1 MAEISQKVFIACA
14 RADLAEGEAAEKAE
28 RLALAEADPEEFK
41 FAFFLS
47 ARDEEKSFFQQRS
60 FYELWSADKIIFV
73 LGKNALSDEDM
84 YPFAALTALRACSYR
99 VTVKAAGEN
108 TSRKTITE
116 LFLSPK
122 TKSAI
127 LQFLPYAR
135 LHFGGNALDKYLTV
149 EQMLEEVCSF
159 LCKNEEGEQGDEEEA
174 PPEEGFDEEWLR
186 SMQEDAPPAFCE
198 DEEDQEYQGDEK
210 DEEDKEYQGDEED
223 EEGEEDEEE
232 IPDDD
237 VDLSEPQES
246 GEKIEM
252 FRRRFL
258 SKMLRIKMETDN
270 KFKLEGDKLCS
281 YCGKEKQV
289 TIGGIRQIA
298 TGAFLNLLELEEIS
312 MDDAVELIETRAIF
326 GCPKLA
332 KITYNGTKEQW
343 QRVEKRELWHDREK
357 LEICCSDGKLRG

>member
-108 TSRKTITE
+108 KSLKTITE

-135 LHFGGNALDKYLTV
+135 LHFGGNALDKYLTA

-159 LCKNEEGEQGDEEEA
+159 LCKNVAGEQDDEEEI
-174 PPEEGFDEEWLR
+174 PPEEGFDEEWQR

-198 DEEDQEYQGDEK
+198 DEEDEEYQGDEK
-210 DEEDKEYQGDEED
+210 D

-246 GEKIEM
+246 GERIEM

-270 KFKLEGDKLCS
+270 KFRLEGDKLCS

-298 TGAFLNLLELEEIS
+298 AGAFLNLLELEEIS
-312 MDDAVELIETRAIF
+312 MDDAVELIETGAIF

>member
-1 MAEISQKVFIACA
+1 MTVISQKVFIACA
-14 RADLAEGEAAEKAE
+14 RADLAEGEAAEKSE

-41 FAFFLS
+41 FNFFLS

-60 FYELWSADKIIFV
+60 FYELWTADKIIIV

-99 VTVKAAGEN
+99 VTVKAVGEN
-108 TSRKTITE
+108 KSLKTLTE
-116 LFLSPK
+116 LFMSPK

-135 LHFGGNALDKYLTV
+135 LHFGGNALDKYLTA

-159 LCKNEEGEQGDEEEA
+159 LCKNEAGEQDDEEEA

-198 DEEDQEYQGDEK
+198 DEEDE
-210 DEEDKEYQGDEED
+210 EYQGDEED

-246 GEKIEM
+246 GERIEM

-281 YCGKEKQV
+281 YEGKEKQV

-298 TGAFLNLLELEEIS
+298 AGAFLNLLELEEIS
-312 MDDAVELIETRAIF
+312 MDDTVELIETGAIF

-343 QRVEKRELWHDREK
+343 QRVEKQELWHDREK

>member
-1 MAEISQKVFIACA
+1 MTIISQKVFIACA

-28 RLALAEADPEEFK
+28 RLALAEADPEKFK

-84 YPFAALTALRACSYR
+84 YLFAALAALRVCSYL
-99 VTVKAAGEN
+99 VTVKVAGEN
-108 TSRKTITE
+108 TSRKTLTE
-116 LFLSPK
+116 LFLSSK

-127 LQFLPYAR
+127 LQLLPYAR
-135 LHFGGNALDKYLTV
+135 LHFGENAFDKYLTA

-159 LCKNEEGEQGDEEEA
+159 LCKNEEGEQDDEEEI
-174 PPEEGFDEEWLR
+174 PPEEGFDEEWQM

-198 DEEDQEYQGDEK
+198 DEEDQEYQGDEE
-210 DEEDKEYQGDEED
+210 DEESEEY
-223 EEGEEDEEE
+223 EEGEEDEE

-281 YCGKEKQV
+281 YEGNEKQV

-312 MDDAVELIETRAIF
+312 MDDAVELIETGAIF

-332 KITYNGTKEQW
+332 KITYKGTKEQW

-357 LEICCSDGKLRG
+357 LEICCLDGKLRG

>member
-1 MAEISQKVFIACA
+1 MTVISQKVFIACA

-28 RLALAEADPEEFK
+28 RLAFAEADPEEFK

-116 LFLSPK
+116 LFLSSK

-127 LQFLPYAR
+127 LQFLPYAH
-135 LHFGGNALDKYLTV
+135 LHFGGNALDKYLTA

-159 LCKNEEGEQGDEEEA
+159 LCKNEEGEQDDEEEA
-174 PPEEGFDEEWLR
+174 PPEEGFDEEWQR

-198 DEEDQEYQGDEK
+198 DEEDQEYQGDE
-210 DEEDKEYQGDEED
+210 ED
-223 EEGEEDEEE
+223 EESEEDEEE

-246 GEKIEM
+246 GERIEI

-270 KFKLEGDKLCS
+270 KFRLEGDKLCS

-312 MDDAVELIETRAIF
+312 MDDAVELIETMAIF

-357 LEICCSDGKLRG
+357 LEICCSDGKLSG

>member
-116 LFLSPK
+116 LFLSSK

-135 LHFGGNALDKYLTV
+135 LHFGGNALDKYLTA

-159 LCKNEEGEQGDEEEA
+159 LC
-174 PPEEGFDEEWLR
+174 
-186 SMQEDAPPAFCE
+186 
-198 DEEDQEYQGDEK
+198 EK
-210 DEEDKEYQGDEED
+210 DAG
-223 EEGEEDEEE
+223 EG
-232 IPDDD
+232 
-237 VDLSEPQES
+237 
-246 GEKIEM
+246 G
-252 FRRRFL
+252 RRGRNSPGRRL
-258 SKMLRIKMETDN
+258 
-270 KFKLEGDKLCS
+270 
-281 YCGKEKQV
+281 
-289 TIGGIRQIA
+289 
-298 TGAFLNLLELEEIS
+298 
-312 MDDAVELIETRAIF
+312 
-326 GCPKLA
+326 
-332 KITYNGTKEQW
+332 
-343 QRVEKRELWHDREK
+343 
-357 LEICCSDGKLRG
+357 

>member
-1 MAEISQKVFIACA
+1 MTVISQKVFIACA

-60 FYELWSADKIIFV
+60 LYELWTADKIIFV

-84 YPFAALTALRACSYR
+84 YLFAALTALRACSYR
-99 VTVKAAGEN
+99 VTVKAVGEN
-108 TSRKTITE
+108 KSRKTITE
-116 LFLSPK
+116 LFMSPK
-122 TKSAI
+122 TKNAI

-135 LHFGGNALDKYLTV
+135 LHFGGNALDKYLTA

-159 LCKNEEGEQGDEEEA
+159 LCKNEEGEQDDEEEA

-198 DEEDQEYQGDEK
+198 DEE
-210 DEEDKEYQGDEED
+210 EYQGDEED
-223 EEGEEDEEE
+223 EEYQCDEEDEEGEDGEEDEE

-237 VDLSEPQES
+237 IDLSEPQES
-246 GEKIEM
+246 GERIEM

-298 TGAFLNLLELEEIS
+298 AGAFLNLLELEEIS
-312 MDDAVELIETRAIF
+312 MDDTVELIETGAIF

-343 QRVEKRELWHDREK
+343 QRVEKQELWHDREK
-357 LEICCSDGKLRG
+357 LEICCSDGKLSG

>member
-1 MAEISQKVFIACA
+1 MTEISQKVFIACA

-60 FYELWSADKIIFV
+60 FYELWTADKIIFV

-84 YPFAALTALRACSYR
+84 YHLAALAALRACSYR

-108 TSRKTITE
+108 KSLKTLTE
-116 LFLSPK
+116 LFMSPK

-135 LHFGGNALDKYLTV
+135 LHFGGNALDKYLTA

-159 LCKNEEGEQGDEEEA
+159 LCKNEEGEQDDEEEI
-174 PPEEGFDEEWLR
+174 PPDEDFDEEY
-186 SMQEDAPPAFCE
+186 QD
-198 DEEDQEYQGDEK
+198 DEEYQGDEK
-210 DEEDKEYQGDEED
+210 D

-246 GEKIEM
+246 GERIEM

-270 KFKLEGDKLCS
+270 KFRLEGDKLCS

-298 TGAFLNLLELEEIS
+298 AGAFLNLLELEEIS
-312 MDDAVELIETRAIF
+312 MDDAVELIETGAIF

>member
-1 MAEISQKVFIACA
+1 MTVISQKVFIACA

-60 FYELWSADKIIFV
+60 LYELWSADKIIFV

-84 YPFAALTALRACSYR
+84 YLFAALTALRACSYR

-108 TSRKTITE
+108 MSRETITE
-116 LFLSPK
+116 LFLSSK

-135 LHFGGNALDKYLTV
+135 LHFGGNALDKYLTA

-159 LCKNEEGEQGDEEEA
+159 LCKNEEGEQDDEEEI
-174 PPEEGFDEEWLR
+174 PPEEGFDEEY
-186 SMQEDAPPAFCE
+186 QD
-198 DEEDQEYQGDEK
+198 DEEYQGDEK
-210 DEEDKEYQGDEED
+210 DEEYQGDEKD

-246 GEKIEM
+246 GERIEM

-270 KFKLEGDKLCS
+270 KFRLEGDKLCS

-298 TGAFLNLLELEEIS
+298 AGAFLNLLELEEIS
-312 MDDAVELIETRAIF
+312 MDDAVELIETGAIF

-357 LEICCSDGKLRG
+357 LEICCSDGKLSG

>member
-41 FAFFLS
+41 FNFFLS

-60 FYELWSADKIIFV
+60 FYELWTADKIIFV

-99 VTVKAAGEN
+99 VTVKAVGEN
-108 TSRKTITE
+108 KSLKTLTE
-116 LFLSPK
+116 LFMSPK

-135 LHFGGNALDKYLTV
+135 LHFGGNALDKYLTA

-159 LCKNEEGEQGDEEEA
+159 LCKNEAGEQDDEEEI

-198 DEEDQEYQGDEK
+198 DEEDE
-210 DEEDKEYQGDEED
+210 EYQGDEED

-246 GEKIEM
+246 GERIEM

-298 TGAFLNLLELEEIS
+298 AGAFLNLLELEEIS
-312 MDDAVELIETRAIF
+312 MDDTVELIETRAIF

-332 KITYNGTKEQW
+332 KITYKGTKEQW

-357 LEICCSDGKLRG
+357 LEICCLDGKLSG

>member
-1 MAEISQKVFIACA
+1 MTVISQKVFIACA

-60 FYELWSADKIIFV
+60 FYELWTADKIIIV

-84 YPFAALTALRACSYR
+84 YLFAALTALRACSYR
-99 VTVKAAGEN
+99 VTVKAVGEN
-108 TSRKTITE
+108 KSRETITE
-116 LFLSPK
+116 LFLSSK

-127 LQFLPYAR
+127 LQFLPYAS
-135 LHFGGNALDKYLTV
+135 LHFGENALDKYLTA

-159 LCKNEEGEQGDEEEA
+159 LCKNEAGEQDDEEEA

-198 DEEDQEYQGDEK
+198 DEEDEEYQGDEES
-210 DEEDKEYQGDEED
+210 DED

-237 VDLSEPQES
+237 VDLREPQES
-246 GEKIEM
+246 GERIEM
-252 FRRRFL
+252 YRRRFL

-270 KFKLEGDKLCS
+270 KFTLEGDKLCS

-298 TGAFLNLLELEEIS
+298 AGAFLNLLELEEIS
-312 MDDAVELIETRAIF
+312 MDDTVELIETRAMF

-332 KITYNGTKEQW
+332 KITYKGTKEQW

-357 LEICCSDGKLRG
+357 LEICCLDGKLSG

>member
-1 MAEISQKVFIACA
+1 MISQKVFIACA
-14 RADLAEGEAAEKAE
+14 QADLAEGEAAEKAE
-28 RLALAEADPEEFK
+28 RLALAEADPEKFK

-84 YPFAALTALRACSYR
+84 YLFAALAALRACAYL
-99 VTVKAAGEN
+99 VTVKVAGEN
-108 TSRKTITE
+108 TSRKTLTE
-116 LFLSPK
+116 LFLSSK

-127 LQFLPYAR
+127 LKLLPYAR
-135 LHFGGNALDKYLTV
+135 LHFGGNALDKYLTA

-159 LCKNEEGEQGDEEEA
+159 LCKNEEGEQDDEEEA

-198 DEEDQEYQGDEK
+198 DEEDQEYQGDE
-210 DEEDKEYQGDEED
+210 ED
-223 EEGEEDEEE
+223 EESEEDEEE

-258 SKMLRIKMETDN
+258 SKMLRIKMDTDN
-270 KFKLEGDKLCS
+270 KFRLEGDKLCS

-289 TIGGIRQIA
+289 AIGGIRQIVA
-298 TGAFLNLLELEEIS
+298 GAFLNLPELEEIS

-332 KITYNGTKEQW
+332 KITYKGTKEQW
-343 QRVEKRELWHDREK
+343 QRVEKQELWHDREK

>member
-1 MAEISQKVFIACA
+1 MTVISQKVFIACA

-84 YPFAALTALRACSYR
+84 YLFAALTALRACSYR

-135 LHFGGNALDKYLTV
+135 LHFGGNALDKYLTA

-174 PPEEGFDEEWLR
+174 PPEEGFDEEWQR

-210 DEEDKEYQGDEED
+210 D

-312 MDDAVELIETRAIF
+312 MDDAVELIETGAIF

-332 KITYNGTKEQW
+332 KITYKGTKEQW

-357 LEICCSDGKLRG
+357 LEICCLDGKLSG

>member
-116 LFLSPK
+116 LFMSPK

-135 LHFGGNALDKYLTV
+135 LHFGGNALDKYLTA

-159 LCKNEEGEQGDEEEA
+159 LCKNEEGEQDDEEEA

-198 DEEDQEYQGDEK
+198 DEEDQEYQGDEE
-210 DEEDKEYQGDEED
+210 DEESEEY

-246 GEKIEM
+246 GERIEM

-270 KFKLEGDKLCS
+270 KFRLEGDKLCS
-281 YCGKEKQV
+281 YFGKEKQV
-289 TIGGIRQIA
+289 TIGGIRRIA
-298 TGAFLNLLELEEIS
+298 AGAFLNLLELEEIS
-312 MDDAVELIETRAIF
+312 MDDTVELIETRAIF

>member
-1 MAEISQKVFIACA
+1 MTVISQKVFIACA

-28 RLALAEADPEEFK
+28 RLAFAEADPEEFK

-116 LFLSPK
+116 LFLSSK

-135 LHFGGNALDKYLTV
+135 LHLGGNALDKYLTA

-159 LCKNEEGEQGDEEEA
+159 LCKNEEGEQDDEEEA
-174 PPEEGFDEEWLR
+174 PPEEGFDEEWQR

-198 DEEDQEYQGDEK
+198 DEEDQEYQGDE
-210 DEEDKEYQGDEED
+210 ED
-223 EEGEEDEEE
+223 EESEEDEEE

-270 KFKLEGDKLCS
+270 KFRLEGDKLCS
-281 YCGKEKQV
+281 YEGNEKQV

-298 TGAFLNLLELEEIS
+298 TGAFLNVPELEEIS
-312 MDDAVELIETRAIF
+312 MDDTVELIETGAIF

-332 KITYNGTKEQW
+332 KITYKGTKEQW

-357 LEICCSDGKLRG
+357 LEICCLDGKLSG

>member
-1 MAEISQKVFIACA
+1 MTVISQKVFIACA

-60 FYELWSADKIIFV
+60 LYELWSADKIIFV

-84 YPFAALTALRACSYR
+84 YLFAALTALRACSYR

-108 TSRKTITE
+108 MSRETITE
-116 LFLSPK
+116 LFLSSK

-135 LHFGGNALDKYLTV
+135 LHFGGNALDKYLTA

-159 LCKNEEGEQGDEEEA
+159 LCKNEEGEQDDEEEI
-174 PPEEGFDEEWLR
+174 PPEEGFDEEY
-186 SMQEDAPPAFCE
+186 QD
-198 DEEDQEYQGDEK
+198 DEEYQGDEK
-210 DEEDKEYQGDEED
+210 DEEYQGDEKD

-246 GEKIEM
+246 GERIEM

-270 KFKLEGDKLCS
+270 KFRLEGDKLCS

-298 TGAFLNLLELEEIS
+298 AGAFLNLLELEEIS
-312 MDDAVELIETRAIF
+312 MDDTVELIETGAIF

-357 LEICCSDGKLRG
+357 LEICCSDGKLSG

>member
-41 FAFFLS
+41 FNFFLS

-60 FYELWSADKIIFV
+60 FYELWTADKIIFV

-99 VTVKAAGEN
+99 VTVKAVGEN
-108 TSRKTITE
+108 KSLKTITE

-135 LHFGGNALDKYLTV
+135 LHFGGNALDKYLTA

-159 LCKNEEGEQGDEEEA
+159 LCKNEEGEQDDEEEA

-198 DEEDQEYQGDEK
+198 DEEE
-210 DEEDKEYQGDEED
+210 EED
-223 EEGEEDEEE
+223 EEYQDDEDGEEDEE

-298 TGAFLNLLELEEIS
+298 TGAFLNVPELEEIS
-312 MDDAVELIETRAIF
+312 MDDTVELIETRAIF

-332 KITYNGTKEQW
+332 KITYKGTKEQW

-357 LEICCSDGKLRG
+357 LEICCLDGKLSG

>member
-84 YPFAALTALRACSYR
+84 YPFAALAALRACSYR

-108 TSRKTITE
+108 KSRKTLTE
-116 LFLSPK
+116 LFLSSK

-135 LHFGGNALDKYLTV
+135 LHFGGNALDKYLTA

-159 LCKNEEGEQGDEEEA
+159 LCKNEEGEQDDEEEI
-174 PPEEGFDEEWLR
+174 PPDEGFDEEY
-186 SMQEDAPPAFCE
+186 QD
-198 DEEDQEYQGDEK
+198 DEEYQGDEK
-210 DEEDKEYQGDEED
+210 DEEDEEYQGDEED

-246 GEKIEM
+246 GERIEM

-270 KFKLEGDKLCS
+270 KFRLEGDKLCS

-298 TGAFLNLLELEEIS
+298 AGAFLNLLELEEIS
-312 MDDAVELIETRAIF
+312 MDDTVELIETRAIF

>member
-1 MAEISQKVFIACA
+1 MASYILDGVGKTFDASDADAA
-14 RADLAEGEAAEKAE
+14 RKKAADLLSELGIDSGTLSGPSGQRWMLAYEG
-28 RLALAEADPEEFK
+28 
-41 FAFFLS
+41 FLQGLS
-47 ARDEEKSFFQQRS
+47 GWTYRTESDTVPKKVYRS
-60 FYELWSADKIIFV
+60 LPHPR
-73 LGKNALSDEDM
+73 NALSDEDM

-99 VTVKAAGEN
+99 VTVKAVGEN
-108 TSRKTITE
+108 KSLKTLTE
-116 LFLSPK
+116 LFMSPK

-135 LHFGGNALDKYLTV
+135 LHFGGNALDKYLTA

-159 LCKNEEGEQGDEEEA
+159 LCKNEAGEQDDEEEA

-198 DEEDQEYQGDEK
+198 DEEDEEYQGDEES
-210 DEEDKEYQGDEED
+210 DED

-246 GEKIEM
+246 GERIEM

-258 SKMLRIKMETDN
+258 SKMLRIKMEADN
-270 KFKLEGDKLCS
+270 KFRLEGDKLCS

-298 TGAFLNLLELEEIS
+298 AGAFLNLLELEEIS
-312 MDDAVELIETRAIF
+312 MDDTVELIETGAIF

-343 QRVEKRELWHDREK
+343 QRVEKQELWHDREK
-357 LEICCSDGKLRG
+357 LEICCSDGKLIG

>member
-1 MAEISQKVFIACA
+1 MTVISQKVFIACA

-28 RLALAEADPEEFK
+28 RLALAEADPDEFK

-60 FYELWSADKIIFV
+60 FYELWTADKIIFV

-84 YPFAALTALRACSYR
+84 YFFAALAALRACSYR

-108 TSRKTITE
+108 MSRETLTE
-116 LFLSPK
+116 LFLSSK

-135 LHFGGNALDKYLTV
+135 LHFGGNALDKYLTA

-159 LCKNEEGEQGDEEEA
+159 LCKNVAGEQDDEEEI
-174 PPEEGFDEEWLR
+174 PPEEGFDEEWQR

-198 DEEDQEYQGDEK
+198 DEEDQEYQGDEE
-210 DEEDKEYQGDEED
+210 DEESEEY

-246 GEKIEM
+246 GEKIEI

-281 YCGKEKQV
+281 YEGNEKQV

-298 TGAFLNLLELEEIS
+298 AGAFLNLPELEEIS
-312 MDDAVELIETRAIF
+312 MDDTVELIETGAIF

-332 KITYNGTKEQW
+332 KIAYNGTKEQW
-343 QRVEKRELWHDREK
+343 RRVEKRELWHDREK
-357 LEICCSDGKLRG
+357 LEICCLDGKLSG

>member
-60 FYELWSADKIIFV
+60 FYELWTADKIIFV

-116 LFLSPK
+116 LFMSPK

-135 LHFGGNALDKYLTV
+135 LHFGGNALDKYLTA

-159 LCKNEEGEQGDEEEA
+159 LCKNEEGEQDDEEEV
-174 PPEEGFDEEWLR
+174 PPEEGFDEEWQR

-198 DEEDQEYQGDEK
+198 DEEDQEYQGDEE
-210 DEEDKEYQGDEED
+210 DEESEEY

-246 GEKIEM
+246 GERIEI

-298 TGAFLNLLELEEIS
+298 AGAFLNLLELEEIS
-312 MDDAVELIETRAIF
+312 MDDTVELIETMAIF

-357 LEICCSDGKLRG
+357 LEICCSDGKLSG

>member
-1 MAEISQKVFIACA
+1 MTEISQKVFIACA

-60 FYELWSADKIIFV
+60 FYELWTADKIIFV

-84 YPFAALTALRACSYR
+84 YPFAALAALRACSYR

-108 TSRKTITE
+108 KSRKTLTE
-116 LFLSPK
+116 LFLSSK

-135 LHFGGNALDKYLTV
+135 LHFGKNALDKYLTA

-159 LCKNEEGEQGDEEEA
+159 LCKNEEGEQGDEEEI
-174 PPEEGFDEEWLR
+174 PPEEGFDEEWQR

-210 DEEDKEYQGDEED
+210 DEE
-223 EEGEEDEEE
+223 GEEDEEE

-246 GEKIEM
+246 GERIEM
-252 FRRRFL
+252 FRRSFL
-258 SKMLRIKMETDN
+258 SKMLRIKMETDK
-270 KFKLEGDKLCS
+270 KFRLEGDKLCS

-298 TGAFLNLLELEEIS
+298 AGAFLNLLELEEIS
-312 MDDAVELIETRAIF
+312 MDDTVELIETRAIF

-357 LEICCSDGKLRG
+357 LEICCSDGKLSG

>member
-1 MAEISQKVFIACA
+1 MTMISQKVFIACA
-14 RADLAEGEAAEKAE
+14 RADLAEGEAAERAE
-28 RLALAEADPEEFK
+28 RLALAEADPEKFK

-73 LGKNALSDEDM
+73 LGNNAMSDEDM
-84 YPFAALTALRACSYR
+84 YLFAALAALRACSYR

-108 TSRKTITE
+108 TSRKTLTE
-116 LFLSPK
+116 LFLSSK

-135 LHFGGNALDKYLTV
+135 LHFGENVLDKYLTA

-159 LCKNEEGEQGDEEEA
+159 LCEKDAGEGGDEEET
-174 PPEEGFDEEWLR
+174 PPGEDFDEEY
-186 SMQEDAPPAFCE
+186 QD
-198 DEEDQEYQGDEK
+198 DEEYQGDEK
-210 DEEDKEYQGDEED
+210 DEEDEEYQGD

-232 IPDDD
+232 IRDDD

-246 GEKIEM
+246 GERIEM

-258 SKMLRIKMETDN
+258 SKMLRIKMDTDN
-270 KFKLEGDKLCS
+270 KFRLEGDKLCS

-289 TIGGIRQIA
+289 AIGGIRQIVA
-298 TGAFLNLLELEEIS
+298 GAFLNLPELEEIS

-332 KITYNGTKEQW
+332 KITYKGTKEQW
-343 QRVEKRELWHDREK
+343 QRVEKQELWHDREK

>member
-60 FYELWSADKIIFV
+60 FYELWTADKIIFV

-84 YPFAALTALRACSYR
+84 YPFAALAALRACSYR

-108 TSRKTITE
+108 KSRETITE
-116 LFLSPK
+116 LFMSPK

-127 LQFLPYAR
+127 LHFLPYAR
-135 LHFGGNALDKYLTV
+135 LHFGGNALDKYLTA

-159 LCKNEEGEQGDEEEA
+159 LCKNEEGEQGDEEEI
-174 PPEEGFDEEWLR
+174 PPDEDFDEEWQR

-198 DEEDQEYQGDEK
+198 DEEDE
-210 DEEDKEYQGDEED
+210 EYQGDEED

-246 GEKIEM
+246 GERIEM

-258 SKMLRIKMETDN
+258 SKMLRIKMEADN

-281 YCGKEKQV
+281 YEGNEKQV

-312 MDDAVELIETRAIF
+312 MDDAVELIETGAIF

-332 KITYNGTKEQW
+332 KITYKGTKEQW
-343 QRVEKRELWHDREK
+343 RRVEKRELWHDREK
-357 LEICCSDGKLRG
+357 LEICCLDGKLSG

>member
-1 MAEISQKVFIACA
+1 
-14 RADLAEGEAAEKAE
+14 
-28 RLALAEADPEEFK
+28 
-41 FAFFLS
+41 
-47 ARDEEKSFFQQRS
+47 
-60 FYELWSADKIIFV
+60 
-73 LGKNALSDEDM
+73 M
-84 YPFAALTALRACSYR
+84 YLFAALTALRACSYR
-99 VTVKAAGEN
+99 VTVKVAGEN
-108 TSRKTITE
+108 TSRKTLTE
-116 LFLSPK
+116 LFLSSK

-127 LQFLPYAR
+127 LQLLPYAR
-135 LHFGGNALDKYLTV
+135 LHFGGNALDKYLTA

-159 LCKNEEGEQGDEEEA
+159 LCKNEEGEQDDEEEA

-198 DEEDQEYQGDEK
+198 DEEDQEYQGDE
-210 DEEDKEYQGDEED
+210 ED
-223 EEGEEDEEE
+223 EESEEDEEE

-281 YCGKEKQV
+281 YEGNEKQV

-312 MDDAVELIETRAIF
+312 MDDAVELIETGAIF

-332 KITYNGTKEQW
+332 KITYEGTKEQW
-343 QRVEKRELWHDREK
+343 RRVEKRELWHDREK
-357 LEICCSDGKLRG
+357 LEICCSDGKLSG

>member
-1 MAEISQKVFIACA
+1 MTVISQKVFIACA

-99 VTVKAAGEN
+99 VTVKVVGEN
-108 TSRKTITE
+108 KSLKTITE

-135 LHFGGNALDKYLTV
+135 LHFGGNALDKYLTA

-159 LCKNEEGEQGDEEEA
+159 LCKNVAGEQDDEEEI
-174 PPEEGFDEEWLR
+174 PPEEGFDEEWQR

-198 DEEDQEYQGDEK
+198 DEEDEEYQGDEK
-210 DEEDKEYQGDEED
+210 D

-246 GEKIEM
+246 GERIEM

-270 KFKLEGDKLCS
+270 KFRLEGDKLCS

-298 TGAFLNLLELEEIS
+298 AGAFLNLLELEEIS
-312 MDDAVELIETRAIF
+312 MDDAVELIETMAIF

-332 KITYNGTKEQW
+332 KITYMGTKEQW
-343 QRVEKRELWHDREK
+343 QRVEKQELWHDREK

>member
-1 MAEISQKVFIACA
+1 MTVISQKVFIACA

-41 FAFFLS
+41 FNFFLS

-84 YPFAALTALRACSYR
+84 YLFAALTALRACSYR

-108 TSRKTITE
+108 KSRKTIAE
-116 LFLSPK
+116 LFLSSK

-135 LHFGGNALDKYLTV
+135 LHFGGNALDKYLTA

-159 LCKNEEGEQGDEEEA
+159 LCKNEAGEQDDEEEA

-198 DEEDQEYQGDEK
+198 DEEDQEYQGDE
-210 DEEDKEYQGDEED
+210 ED
-223 EEGEEDEEE
+223 EEGEEDGEE

-246 GEKIEM
+246 GERIEM

-298 TGAFLNLLELEEIS
+298 AGAFLNVPELEEIS
-312 MDDAVELIETRAIF
+312 MDDTVELIETGAIF

-332 KITYNGTKEQW
+332 KITYKGTKEQW

-357 LEICCSDGKLRG
+357 LEICCLDGKLSG

>member
-60 FYELWSADKIIFV
+60 FYELWTADKIIFV

-84 YPFAALTALRACSYR
+84 YHLAALAALRACSYR

-108 TSRKTITE
+108 KSRKTLTE
-116 LFLSPK
+116 LFLSSK

-127 LQFLPYAR
+127 LHFLPYAR
-135 LHFGGNALDKYLTV
+135 LHFGGNALDKYLTA

-159 LCKNEEGEQGDEEEA
+159 LCKNEEGEQDDEEEI
-174 PPEEGFDEEWLR
+174 PPEEGFDEEY
-186 SMQEDAPPAFCE
+186 QD
-198 DEEDQEYQGDEK
+198 DEEYQGDEK
-210 DEEDKEYQGDEED
+210 D

-232 IPDDD
+232 IPHDD

-246 GEKIEM
+246 GERIEM

-281 YCGKEKQV
+281 YEGNEKQV

-312 MDDAVELIETRAIF
+312 MDDAVELIETGAIF

-332 KITYNGTKEQW
+332 KITYKGTKEQW

-357 LEICCSDGKLRG
+357 LEICCLDGKLSG

>member
-1 MAEISQKVFIACA
+1 MTVISQKVFIACA

-60 FYELWSADKIIFV
+60 FYELWTADKIIFV

-84 YPFAALTALRACSYR
+84 YPFAALAALRACSYR

-108 TSRKTITE
+108 KSRKTLTE
-116 LFLSPK
+116 LFLSSK

-135 LHFGGNALDKYLTV
+135 LHFGGNALDKYLTA

-159 LCKNEEGEQGDEEEA
+159 LCKNEEGEQDDEEEI
-174 PPEEGFDEEWLR
+174 PPDEDFDEEWLR

-198 DEEDQEYQGDEK
+198 DEEDQEYQGDE
-210 DEEDKEYQGDEED
+210 ED
-223 EEGEEDEEE
+223 EESEEDEEE

-281 YCGKEKQV
+281 YEGNEKQV

-312 MDDAVELIETRAIF
+312 MDDTVELIETGAIF

-332 KITYNGTKEQW
+332 KIIYKGTKEQW
-343 QRVEKRELWHDREK
+343 RRVEKRELWHDREK
-357 LEICCSDGKLRG
+357 LEICCLDGKLSG

>member
-60 FYELWSADKIIFV
+60 FYELWTADKIIFV

-116 LFLSPK
+116 LFMSPK

-135 LHFGGNALDKYLTV
+135 LHFGGNALDKYLTA

-159 LCKNEEGEQGDEEEA
+159 LCKNEEGEQDDEEEA
-174 PPEEGFDEEWLR
+174 PPEEGFDEEWQR

-198 DEEDQEYQGDEK
+198 DEEDQEYQGDEE
-210 DEEDKEYQGDEED
+210 DEESEEY

-246 GEKIEM
+246 GERIEM

-298 TGAFLNLLELEEIS
+298 AGAFLNLLELEEIS
-312 MDDAVELIETRAIF
+312 MDDTVELIETRAIF

-357 LEICCSDGKLRG
+357 LEICCSDGKLSG

>member
-1 MAEISQKVFIACA
+1 MTVISQKVFIACA

-84 YPFAALTALRACSYR
+84 YLFAALAALRACSYR

-108 TSRKTITE
+108 NSRKTLTE
-116 LFLSPK
+116 LFMSSK

-135 LHFGGNALDKYLTV
+135 LHFGGNALDKYLTA

-159 LCKNEEGEQGDEEEA
+159 LCKNEEGEQDDEEEI
-174 PPEEGFDEEWLR
+174 PPEEGFDEEWQR

-198 DEEDQEYQGDEK
+198 DEEDEEYQSDEK
-210 DEEDKEYQGDEED
+210 D

-232 IPDDD
+232 IPDDG

-246 GEKIEM
+246 GERIEI

-258 SKMLRIKMETDN
+258 SQMLRIKMETDN
-270 KFKLEGDKLCS
+270 KFRLEGDKLCS

-298 TGAFLNLLELEEIS
+298 AGAFLNLLELEEIS
-312 MDDAVELIETRAIF
+312 MDDAVELIETGAIF

-357 LEICCSDGKLRG
+357 LEICCSDGKLSG

>member
-60 FYELWSADKIIFV
+60 FYELWTADKIIFV

-108 TSRKTITE
+108 TSRETITE

-127 LQFLPYAR
+127 LHFLPYAR
-135 LHFGGNALDKYLTV
+135 LHFGKNALDKYLTA

-159 LCKNEEGEQGDEEEA
+159 LCKNEEGEQDDEEEA
-174 PPEEGFDEEWLR
+174 PPEEGFDEEWQR

-198 DEEDQEYQGDEK
+198 DEEDQEYQGDEE
-210 DEEDKEYQGDEED
+210 DEESEEDEEY

-281 YCGKEKQV
+281 YEGNEKQV

-298 TGAFLNLLELEEIS
+298 AGAFLNLLELEEIS
-312 MDDAVELIETRAIF
+312 MDDAVELIETGAIF

-343 QRVEKRELWHDREK
+343 QRVEKQELWHDREK

>member
-60 FYELWSADKIIFV
+60 FYELWTADKIIIV

-84 YPFAALTALRACSYR
+84 YLFAALAALRACSYR

-116 LFLSPK
+116 LFMSPK

-127 LQFLPYAR
+127 LHFLPYAR
-135 LHFGGNALDKYLTV
+135 LHFGGNALDKYLTA

-159 LCKNEEGEQGDEEEA
+159 LCKNEEGEQDDEEEI
-174 PPEEGFDEEWLR
+174 PPDEDFDEEY
-186 SMQEDAPPAFCE
+186 QD
-198 DEEDQEYQGDEK
+198 DEEYQGDEK
-210 DEEDKEYQGDEED
+210 DEEDEEYQGDEED

-246 GEKIEM
+246 GERIEM

-298 TGAFLNLLELEEIS
+298 AGAFLNLLELEEIS
-312 MDDAVELIETRAIF
+312 MDDTVELIETRAIF

>member
-60 FYELWSADKIIFV
+60 FYELWTADKIIFV

-116 LFLSPK
+116 LFMSPK

-135 LHFGGNALDKYLTV
+135 LHFGGNALDKYLTA

-159 LCKNEEGEQGDEEEA
+159 LCKNEEGEQDDEEEA
-174 PPEEGFDEEWLR
+174 PPEEGFDEEWQR

-198 DEEDQEYQGDEK
+198 DEEDQEYQD
-210 DEEDKEYQGDEED
+210 DEEDEESEED

-246 GEKIEM
+246 GERIEI

-298 TGAFLNLLELEEIS
+298 AGAFLNLLELEEIS
-312 MDDAVELIETRAIF
+312 MDDTVELIETRAIF

-357 LEICCSDGKLRG
+357 LEICCLDGKLSG

>member
-1 MAEISQKVFIACA
+1 MTVISQKVFIACA

-28 RLALAEADPEEFK
+28 RLALAEADPDEFK

-108 TSRKTITE
+108 KSLKTITE

-135 LHFGGNALDKYLTV
+135 LHFGGNALDKYLTA

-159 LCKNEEGEQGDEEEA
+159 LCKNVAGEQDDEEEI
-174 PPEEGFDEEWLR
+174 PPEEGFDEEWQR

-198 DEEDQEYQGDEK
+198 AEEDEEYQGDEK
-210 DEEDKEYQGDEED
+210 D

-246 GEKIEM
+246 GERIEM

-270 KFKLEGDKLCS
+270 KFRLEGDKLCS

-298 TGAFLNLLELEEIS
+298 AGAFLNLLELEEIS
-312 MDDAVELIETRAIF
+312 MDDAVELIETMAIF

>member
-1 MAEISQKVFIACA
+1 MTIISQKVFIACA

-28 RLALAEADPEEFK
+28 RLALAEADPEKFK

-84 YPFAALTALRACSYR
+84 YFFAALAALRACSYL
-99 VTVKAAGEN
+99 VTVKVAGEN
-108 TSRKTITE
+108 TSRKTLTE
-116 LFLSPK
+116 LFLSSK

-127 LQFLPYAR
+127 LQLLPYAR
-135 LHFGGNALDKYLTV
+135 LHLGENALDKYLTA

-159 LCKNEEGEQGDEEEA
+159 LCEKDAGEGGDEEET
-174 PPEEGFDEEWLR
+174 PPVEDFDEEY
-186 SMQEDAPPAFCE
+186 QD
-198 DEEDQEYQGDEK
+198 DEEYQGDEK
-210 DEEDKEYQGDEED
+210 DEEDEEYQGDEED

-232 IPDDD
+232 IRDDD
-237 VDLSEPQES
+237 VDLSEPQVS
-246 GEKIEM
+246 GERIEM

-258 SKMLRIKMETDN
+258 SKMLRIKMDTDN
-270 KFKLEGDKLCS
+270 KFRLEGDKLCS

-289 TIGGIRQIA
+289 AIGGIRQIVA
-298 TGAFLNLLELEEIS
+298 GAFLNLPELEEIS

-332 KITYNGTKEQW
+332 KITYKGTKEQW
-343 QRVEKRELWHDREK
+343 QRVEKQELWHDREK
-357 LEICCSDGKLRG
+357 LEICCSDGNLRG

>member
-41 FAFFLS
+41 FNFFLS

-60 FYELWSADKIIFV
+60 FYELWTADKIIIV

-84 YPFAALTALRACSYR
+84 YLFAALTALRACSYR
-99 VTVKAAGEN
+99 VTVKAVGEN
-108 TSRKTITE
+108 KSLKTLTE
-116 LFLSPK
+116 LFMSPK

-135 LHFGGNALDKYLTV
+135 LHFGGNALDKYLTA

-159 LCKNEEGEQGDEEEA
+159 LCKNEAGEQDDEEEA
-174 PPEEGFDEEWLR
+174 TPEEGFDEEWLR

-198 DEEDQEYQGDEK
+198 DEEDEEYQGDEES
-210 DEEDKEYQGDEED
+210 DED

-246 GEKIEM
+246 GERIEM

-258 SKMLRIKMETDN
+258 SKMLRIKMETDK

-298 TGAFLNLLELEEIS
+298 AGAFLNLLELEEIS
-312 MDDAVELIETRAIF
+312 MDDTVELIETRAIF

-332 KITYNGTKEQW
+332 KITYKGTKEQW

-357 LEICCSDGKLRG
+357 LEICCLDGKLSG

>member
-1 MAEISQKVFIACA
+1 MAVISQKVFIACA

-84 YPFAALTALRACSYR
+84 YLFAALTALRACSYR

-108 TSRKTITE
+108 TSRETITE
-116 LFLSPK
+116 LFMSPK

-135 LHFGGNALDKYLTV
+135 LHFGGNALDKYLTA

-159 LCKNEEGEQGDEEEA
+159 LCKNEEGEQDDEEEI
-174 PPEEGFDEEWLR
+174 PPDEDFDGEWQR

-198 DEEDQEYQGDEK
+198 DEEDE
-210 DEEDKEYQGDEED
+210 EYQGDEED

-246 GEKIEM
+246 GERIEM

-270 KFKLEGDKLCS
+270 KFRLEGDKLCS

-298 TGAFLNLLELEEIS
+298 AGAFLNLLELEEIS

-326 GCPKLA
+326 GCPKLV

-357 LEICCSDGKLRG
+357 LEICCLDGKLSG

>member
-1 MAEISQKVFIACA
+1 MTVISQKVFIACA

-84 YPFAALTALRACSYR
+84 YLFAALAALRACAYL
-99 VTVKAAGEN
+99 VTVKVAGEN
-108 TSRKTITE
+108 MSRKTITE
-116 LFLSPK
+116 LFLSSK

-127 LQFLPYAR
+127 LKLLPYAR
-135 LHFGGNALDKYLTV
+135 LHLGGNALDKYLTA

-159 LCKNEEGEQGDEEEA
+159 LCKNEEGEQDDKEETPLGED
-174 PPEEGFDEEWLR
+174 FDEEY
-186 SMQEDAPPAFCE
+186 QD
-198 DEEDQEYQGDEK
+198 DEEYQGDEK
-210 DEEDKEYQGDEED
+210 DEEDQEYQGDEED

-232 IPDDD
+232 IRDDD

-246 GEKIEM
+246 GERIEM

-258 SKMLRIKMETDN
+258 SKMLRIKMDTDN
-270 KFKLEGDKLCS
+270 KFRLEGDKLCS

-289 TIGGIRQIA
+289 AIGGIRQIVA
-298 TGAFLNLLELEEIS
+298 GAFLNVPELEEIS
-312 MDDAVELIETRAIF
+312 MDDAVELIETGAIF

-332 KITYNGTKEQW
+332 KITYKGTKEQW
-343 QRVEKRELWHDREK
+343 QRVEKQELWHDREK